1 MAEQEAEWRHREA
14 SLKSTTVSGS
24 LRRSVAAP
32 VRRHAAL
39 RERSQGADRAGRPG
53 LASCFVSYRT
63 GLRQRSQHTPR
74 AIATTPGSSFFLS
87 GVMGGSG
94 GGASNLAGVAVES
107 QSYRARIREAI
118 LSADP
123 SATVVDPAEIVAA
136 RAPELHP
143 VGGAVDW
150 ASDAAVATMF
160 GECVDLAARCDV
172 VVSYLPMASMGS
184 AVELHAARARGRLVL
199 VVAPGE
205 KMRSNWVIRA
215 YADRVFEDIDGS
227 GAGCRSTQGPRER
240 AADARDGGGRRGGRR
255 ARRLHH
261 VFVFC
266 GRRRVAPVLRGGLGP
281 RVRADKGA
289 VVFTRCR
296 AAAASLGVGE
306 RRERGRVAAAQRAR
320 RADTV
325 MLCLLTEDV
334 DGCLARLRALELP
347 GVVVEQPPK
356 ANAAVRHLQRAP
368 ARP

>member
-1 MAEQEAEWRHREA
+1 MPLFE
-14 SLKSTTVSGS
+14 SDLKALIVLGS
-24 LRRSVAAP
+24 L
-32 VRRHAAL
+32 
-39 RERSQGADRAGRPG
+39 G

-107 QSYRARIREAI
+107 QSYRARIRDAI

-150 ASDAAVATMF
+150 ASDEAVATMF

-215 YADRVFEDIDGS
+215 YADRVFEDIDGLGRWLS
-227 GAGCRSTQGPRER
+227 QHRKDR
-240 AADARDGGGRRGGRR
+240 ASAPPTPATAAVDAAPSAALDGSITFLYSADADASRRFYE
-255 ARRLHH
+255 A
-261 VFVFC
+261 
-266 GRRRVAPVLRGGLGP
+266 GLGL

-289 VVFTRCR
+289 VVFYSLPGR
-296 AAAASLGVGE
+296 AASLGVV
-306 RRERGRVAAAQRAR
+306 REGVSAAASPPRSARAAA
-320 RADTV
+320 ADTV

-334 DGCLARLRALELP
+334 DGCLARLRALGLP
-347 GVVVEQPPK
+347 DVVVEQPPK
-356 ANAAVRHLQRAP
+356 ANARFGIYNALLRDPDGYLVELQKFTDRAEHVRFQT
-368 ARP
+368 